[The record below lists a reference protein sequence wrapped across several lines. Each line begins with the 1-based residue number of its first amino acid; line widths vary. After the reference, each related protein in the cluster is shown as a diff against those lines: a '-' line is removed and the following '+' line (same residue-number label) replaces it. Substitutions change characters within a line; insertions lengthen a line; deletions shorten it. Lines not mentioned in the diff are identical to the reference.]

1 MLCLQEGGVG
11 SDDKR
16 EPESNVC
23 VESAVRVYGF
33 NESQQMPINC
43 NAHLSRQH
51 SSSSTTA
58 CEIGSVSNI
67 GEGNLLDKMSSG
79 KYEAS
84 LKDRLEH
91 EPPPGTGNQMVTD
104 RCTKVVSDGT
114 NQVKPGMAGEDIAVE
129 EVSTRETEK
138 TTDCYRHHGANLN
151 SCSEGSSSQICGVAS
166 SSPLTNGG
174 GGAIDGND
182 ISAERY
188 FFPVDP
194 LPEEDVGLVRKLM
207 TSNMSAPTE
216 NRFQDTSPNLELALG
231 AETKTLLQ
239 GAPTFLVGKEDQKI
253 IRNLCAPEA
262 ATRGEDDDVSAA
274 LSLSL
279 SFPFPDE
286 EPTGKSLS
294 KSEQLLPEPGHVN
307 TSLLLF
313 GLEGQVENRR
323 PTLHSGHNSVSQG
336 RDRFL

>member
-1 MLCLQEGGVG
+1 
-11 SDDKR
+11 
-16 EPESNVC
+16 
-23 VESAVRVYGF
+23 
-33 NESQQMPINC
+33 MPINC

-51 SSSSTTA
+51 SSSSPTA
-58 CEIGSVSNI
+58 CEMGSV
-67 GEGNLLDKMSSG
+67 GNLLDKMSSG

-91 EPPPGTGNQMVTD
+91 ESPPGTGTQIVAD
-104 RCTKVVSDGT
+104 RSTKVVSDGT
-114 NQVKPGMAGEDIAVE
+114 NQVKPGMAAEDIAVE
-129 EVSTRETEK
+129 EVSTREKEK
-138 TTDCYRHHGANLN
+138 TDCYRHHGANLN
-151 SCSEGSSSQICGVAS
+151 SSSEGSSSQICGVAS

-194 LPEEDVGLVRKLM
+194 LPEEDVGLVRKQM

-216 NRFQDTSPNLELALG
+216 DRFQDTSPNLELALG

-239 GAPTFLVGKEDQKI
+239 GPPTYLVGKEDQKI
-253 IRNLCAPEA
+253 IRNLCGPEA

-279 SFPFPDE
+279 SFPFPEE

-323 PTLHSGHNSVSQG
+323 TPLHSGHNSVSQG

>member
-1 MLCLQEGGVG
+1 
-11 SDDKR
+11 
-16 EPESNVC
+16 
-23 VESAVRVYGF
+23 
-33 NESQQMPINC
+33 MPINC

-58 CEIGSVSNI
+58 CEIGSVGNI

-84 LKDRLEH
+84 LKDRLEQ
-91 EPPPGTGNQMVTD
+91 ESPPGTGNQMVTD

-114 NQVKPGMAGEDIAVE
+114 NQVKPGMAAEDIAVE
-129 EVSTRETEK
+129 EVSTREKEK
-138 TTDCYRHHGANLN
+138 TDCYRHHGANRN

-166 SSPLTNGG
+166 SSLTNGG
-174 GGAIDGND
+174 GGAIEGND

-216 NRFQDTSPNLELALG
+216 DRFQDTSPNLELALG

-239 GAPTFLVGKEDQKI
+239 GPPTFLVGQEDQKI

-262 ATRGEDDDVSAA
+262 ATRGEADDVSAA

-286 EPTGKSLS
+286 EPTGKSS
-294 KSEQLLPEPGHVN
+294 SRSEQLLPEPGHVN
-307 TSLLLF
+307 TSL
-313 GLEGQVENRR
+313 GLRGK
-323 PTLHSGHNSVSQG
+323 
-336 RDRFL
+336 